1 MENPNPTTLTDWQWV
16 KVATNIDIGTLHRL
30 ESRIHYYQTFRI
42 TGDTAPTN
50 PTIGI
55 LPEEAVK
62 VFESGNLEKIESD
75 DKIDVYIMSV
85 NYINGKSYTGK
96 IRVDI

>member
-16 KVATNIDIGTLHRL
+16 KVATNVDIGTLHRL
-30 ESRIHYYQTFRI
+30 ESRVHYYQTYRI
-42 TGDTAPTN
+42 TGDPAPTA

-55 LPEEAVK
+55 LQEESVR
-62 VFESGNLEKIESD
+62 VFENGNEEPIESD
-75 DKIDVYIMSV
+75 FKIDVYIMTV

-96 IRVDI
+96 IRVDV